1 MGRGPRVNKAS
12 EMTRAVKAVVAAGL
26 QVSGLRVYPDG
37 GFLVLVGEPGEAIE
51 EGKNPWDIVYDQ
63 DTKRPS

>member
-1 MGRGPRVNKAS
+1 MGRGPCVNKAR

-26 QVSGLRVYPDG
+26 QVSGLWVCPDG
-37 GFLVLVGEPGEAIE
+37 GFVVLVGKPGEAIE

-63 DTKRPS
+63 DTKRPP